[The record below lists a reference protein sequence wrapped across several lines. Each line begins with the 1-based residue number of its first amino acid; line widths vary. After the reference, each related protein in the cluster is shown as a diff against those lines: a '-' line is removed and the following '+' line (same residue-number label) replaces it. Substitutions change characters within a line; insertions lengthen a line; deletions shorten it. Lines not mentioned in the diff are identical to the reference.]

1 VNSHR
6 VLFVVLPLLV
16 ALPSMRR
23 EPQQNLG
30 GQSLP
35 ASAKEMGPFVVS
47 FSMEPAEKE
56 KIISQVRGF
65 LWDHLQN
72 HTPGQLQ
79 ITFGNLEGDP
89 TEHTI
94 LVRLDKK
101 GNTVILDH
109 IATIEAALL
118 KPGEKPRH
126 RAFLDRFCAFERID
140 KDTQKTI
147 PDDETRPV
155 ESFKLRLKNCKTG
168 AAPTFPALTF

>member
-1 VNSHR
+1 MNSPR
-6 VLFVVLPLLV
+6 VLFIVLPLLV
-16 ALPSMRR
+16 ALPVIGR
-23 EPQQNLG
+23 EPQQNLV

-35 ASAKEMGPFVVS
+35 ASANEIGPFVVS
-47 FSMEPAEKE
+47 LRMDPAEEE
-56 KIISQVRGF
+56 KIMSQVRGF

-72 HTPGQLQ
+72 HTPGQLR

-89 TEHTI
+89 TEHTL
-94 LVRLDKK
+94 LVQTDKK

-109 IATIEAALL
+109 IATTEAALL
-118 KPGEKPRH
+118 KPGEKPKH
-126 RAFLDRFCAFERID
+126 RTFLDKFCAFERID

-168 AAPTFPALTF
+168 AAPTFPTLTF